1 MLEDADQLIKA
12 EAEAR
17 TELGPPIRCKN
28 NYQVSFDASL
38 TKGYRA
44 MLCNYVYDPQQTWGE
59 LESEVKAAAV
69 VVKRLVQG
77 VFAGMGL
84 DEDVLA
90 YYGAGVDVAA
100 AEFGAEMR
108 ESPAKLVVE
117 IQFMTKEYYAMR
129 KKTHAWYK
137 VVRSDH
143 AAGMATD
150 YQGGF

>member
-1 MLEDADQLIKA
+1 
-12 EAEAR
+12 
-17 TELGPPIRCKN
+17 
-28 NYQVSFDASL
+28 
-38 TKGYRA
+38 
-44 MLCNYVYDPQQTWGE
+44 MLCNYVYDPKQTWGE

-69 VVKRLVQG
+69 VVKRLVLG
-77 VFAGMGL
+77 VFAGMGVA
-84 DEDVLA
+84 EDLLA
-90 YYGAGVDVAA
+90 GYGAAIDEVA

-143 AAGMATD
+143 AAGMAVD
-150 YQGGF
+150 YMGGL